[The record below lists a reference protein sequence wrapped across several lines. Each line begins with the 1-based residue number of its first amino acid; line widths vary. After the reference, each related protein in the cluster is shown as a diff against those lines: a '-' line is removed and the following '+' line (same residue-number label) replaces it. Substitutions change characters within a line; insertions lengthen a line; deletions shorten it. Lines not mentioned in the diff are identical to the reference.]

1 MITNEEI
8 HNIYLHQSGV
18 AEGLS
23 RAGADADFPVMFA
36 NALLEFYELNKMNN
50 EPRAWWARD
59 RDTGAGYITLV
70 KPTRMN
76 EVAHEYL
83 PLYTHPVKE
92 LTDEEILEVIKER
105 ETPSYM
111 NFARAIL
118 RKAQK

>member
-1 MITNEEI
+1 
-8 HNIYLHQSGV
+8 
-18 AEGLS
+18 
-23 RAGADADFPVMFA
+23 
-36 NALLEFYELNKMNN
+36 MNN

-92 LTDEEILEVIKER
+92 LTDEEIWDWFKENTALTK
-105 ETPSYM
+105 ESGLM
-111 NFARAIL
+111 IARAIL
-118 RKAQK
+118 RKAGA